1 VITSVTLNNWKA
13 YDRFQ
18 LELGAG
24 TTFLVA
30 RNGVGKTSFV
40 EAVLWALLG
49 SAASGVD
56 GDAARRGDAAATVTL
71 QIRLPRAGLV
81 TLTRHI
87 HADAKRGRPAEE
99 VSFHSGSRQAE
110 GETSW
115 QALLSAEWSAAPALL
130 GRLLVLPEHA
140 VWQELESPAGV
151 SINTAIRDLLRL
163 DALGDLANEAGA
175 AARRA
180 KRTAQESRAVGAREL
195 ADAKAAVETA
205 RAAYV
210 AAEAEVTALRAAY
223 TARAARRQ
231 FEAAHAQW
239 RTELAEWQQRQAAGR
254 DAVNALLRD
263 LSTPAVI
270 QDAAAPDDVD
280 RQLTLIRA
288 SLDEVDAE
296 LASTRAVRELTER
309 HRRDLDVDGDC
320 PICLRPMDAATVHA
334 AERRHAAL
342 LDGLAERLRGLAEER
357 NRLVDVRDR
366 LATLQQALAE
376 PAPAEPVLEEPAR
389 VADPALAD
397 ASDEELLAAG
407 RAAAHQA
414 EQLRDALGAARSS
427 LLAVQNREREWTT
440 AVLAHRRDAL
450 ATLVQ
455 DTANTVADALTS
467 EAADPLQQ
475 LVRQQWKKLPL
486 GERLGIDDDG
496 TIFVHHNGRRLHY
509 RCLSGGEKAQVVLL
523 YRVAALK
530 ALSAA
535 PVLLL
540 DEPLEHLDPRNRWR
554 FGRMIASLSASG
566 ALAQTLVT
574 TYEEPLARRLVQ
586 QAERAGGSPDAAAV
600 AVRYL
605 ASD

>member
-1 VITSVTLNNWKA
+1 MITNVTLQNWKA
-13 YDRFQ
+13 YDQFQ
-18 LELGAG
+18 LALDAG

-71 QIRLPRAGLV
+71 QIHLPRTGLV
-81 TLTRHI
+81 TLTRRVN
-87 HADAKRGRPAEE
+87 AEPKRGQPAEE
-99 VSFHSGSRQAE
+99 VSFQSGASQTDD
-110 GETSW
+110 ETAW

-151 SINTAIRDLLRL
+151 SINSAIRDLLRL
-163 DALGDLANEAGA
+163 DALGALANEAAA
-175 AARRA
+175 AARNS
-180 KRTAQESRAVGAREL
+180 KRTAQEARAIGARDL
-195 ADAKAAVETA
+195 ADAQAAVVTA
-205 RAAYV
+205 QEAYE
-210 AAEAEVTALRAAY
+210 AAEAEVATLRAAY
-223 TARAARRQ
+223 TARAVRRQ

-239 RTELAEWQQRQAAGR
+239 RRERAEWQQRQADGR
-254 DAVNALLRD
+254 AAFNALLLE
-263 LSTPAVI
+263 LSAPGGN
-270 QDAAAPDDVD
+270 QDAATPDDVE

-296 LASTRAVRELTER
+296 LASTRALRELTEV
-309 HRRDLDVDGDC
+309 HRRGLGVDDDC

-342 LDGLAERLRGLAEER
+342 LDGLTERLSGLAEER
-357 NRLVDVRDR
+357 SRVLDARDR
-366 LATLQQALAE
+366 LATLQATLSE
-376 PAPAEPVLEEPAR
+376 PEPEEPVLEESAR
-389 VADPALAD
+389 AAHPALAER
-397 ASDEELLAAG
+397 SDEKLLATG

-414 EQLRDALGAARSS
+414 EQVRDALGAARSS
-427 LLAVQNREREWTT
+427 LLAIENRERAWST
-440 AVLAHRRDAL
+440 AVRAHRRDAL

-496 TIFVHHNGRRLHY
+496 TIFVHHKGRRLHY

-554 FGRMIASLSASG
+554 FGRMIASLSGSG
-566 ALAQTLVT
+566 GLAQTLVT

-586 QAERAGGSPDAAAV
+586 QAERSAGSPNAAAV

>member
-1 VITSVTLNNWKA
+1 MITSVFLRNWKA
-13 YDRFQ
+13 YDRLQ
-18 LELGAG
+18 LELDAG

-56 GDAARRGDAAATVTL
+56 GDAARRGDATATVTL

-81 TLTRHI
+81 TVTRHV
-87 HADAKRGRPAEE
+87 HADAPRGRPAEE
-99 VSFHSGSRQAE
+99 VSFQSGSSQAE
-110 GETSW
+110 GEASW
-115 QALLSAEWSAAPALL
+115 QALLSAEWSAAPSLL

-140 VWQELESPAGV
+140 VWQELESPAGA

-163 DALGDLANEAGA
+163 DALAALASEAGA
-175 AARRA
+175 AARSA
-180 KRTAQESRAVGAREL
+180 KRAARESRAVGAREL
-195 ADAKAAVETA
+195 ADAQAAVTTA
-205 RAAYV
+205 QAAYE
-210 AAEAEVTALRAAY
+210 AAEAEVATLRAAY
-223 TARAARRQ
+223 SARTARRQ

-239 RTELAEWQQRQAAGR
+239 RTERAEWEQRQAAGR
-254 DAVNALLRD
+254 AAIHPLVREAL
-263 LSTPAVI
+263 A
-270 QDAAAPDDVD
+270 QDVDHDPAAPGDVD

-288 SLDEVDAE
+288 SLEEVDAE
-296 LASTRAVRELTER
+296 LASTRALRELTER
-309 HRRDLDVDGDC
+309 HRRDLDADGDC

-342 LDGLAERLRGLAEER
+342 LDGLAERLSGLAKKR
-357 NRLVDVRDR
+357 SKLIDARDR
-366 LATLQQALAE
+366 LATLQQTLAE
-376 PAPAEPVLEEPAR
+376 PAPEEPVLAEPAP
-389 VADPALAD
+389 VADPVLAN
-397 ASDEELLAAG
+397 ASDEEVLAAG
-407 RAAAHQA
+407 RATAQQA

-486 GERLGIDDDG
+486 GDRLGIDDDG

-554 FGRMIASLSASG
+554 FGRMIASLSGSG

-574 TYEEPLARRLVQ
+574 TYEEPLARRLAQ
-586 QAERAGGSPDAAAV
+586 QAERAAESPDAAAV

-605 ASD
+605 TSD

>member
-1 VITSVTLNNWKA
+1 VITNVVLQNWKA

-18 LELGAG
+18 LSLDAG

-49 SAASGVD
+49 SAASGID
-56 GDAARRGDAAATVTL
+56 GDAARRGDNAATVTL
-71 QIRLPRAGLV
+71 QVRLPRTGPV
-81 TLTRHI
+81 TVTRRF
-87 HADAKRGRPAEE
+87 HAEAKRGQPAEE
-99 VSFHSGSRQAE
+99 VFFRSGAGQTD
-110 GETSW
+110 GETAW

-151 SINTAIRDLLRL
+151 SINSAIRDLLRL
-163 DALGDLANEAGA
+163 DALGALANEASA

-180 KRTAQESRAVGAREL
+180 KRAAQESRAVGAREL
-195 ADAKAAVETA
+195 ADAQAAVATA
-205 RAAYV
+205 QAEYE
-210 AAEAEVTALRAAY
+210 AAEAEVATLRAAY
-223 TARAARRQ
+223 TARAVRRQ
-231 FEAAHAQW
+231 FEADYAQW
-239 RTELAEWQQRQAAGR
+239 QMRRAEWKQMQADGH
-254 DAVNALLRD
+254 DAVNALLRE
-263 LSTPAVI
+263 LSMQQVDR
-270 QDAAAPDDVD
+270 DAATPDDAR
-280 RQLTLIRA
+280 RQLTLISA

-296 LASTRAVRELTER
+296 LASTRALRELTEG
-309 HRRDLDVDGDC
+309 HRRDLDVDDDC
-320 PICLRPMDAATVHA
+320 PICLRPMDAETVHA

-342 LDGLAERLRGLAEER
+342 LDRLTERLSGLAKERSRLLDAR
-357 NRLVDVRDR
+357 NR
-366 LATLQQALAE
+366 LATLLDVLSEPEPKEPVFEESARAADAALAE
-376 PAPAEPVLEEPAR
+376 
-389 VADPALAD
+389 
-397 ASDEELLAAG
+397 ASDEDLLAAG

-427 LLAVQNREREWTT
+427 LLAVQNREREWAT

-455 DTANTVADALTS
+455 DTARTVADALTS

-486 GERLGIDDDG
+486 GESLGIDDDG
-496 TIFVHHNGRRLHY
+496 TIFVQHNGRRLHY

-554 FGRMIASLSASG
+554 FGRMIASLSGSG

-586 QAERAGGSPDAAAV
+586 QAERSEGSPDAAAV

-605 ASD
+605 ASE